1 MFNVTIRQVG
11 IEEREEIIICCHEI
25 SDEVMS
31 LANSIKGQKSF
42 LLASK
47 DGEMFKLDTKEIFYI
62 ESVDNKT
69 FIYCKNN
76 IYETKQKLYELEE
89 ILKGTKFFRC
99 SKSMI
104 LNIGKIRSVSPSVNS
119 RFEAKL
125 VNGETAI
132 ISRQYVPTLKK
143 KLGMRGIVMNDSLK
157 EIIKEVI
164 KDFFIITVAMLF
176 VVSLA
181 NSIALIEYYPPYF
194 PWVVMG
200 TGAVTSIP
208 TLLFYFKEEPTKL
221 QARIRIVIHFCL
233 IQAIVMTE
241 GFLLGWYKNFPMAFL
256 VFAMVTAVYLLT
268 FLFSYITRTST
279 AKSINE
285 SLKKFNADED
295 YQDE

>member
-104 LNIGKIRSVSPSVNS
+104 LNIGKSVPCHRLS
-119 RFEAKL
+119 
-125 VNGETAI
+125 
-132 ISRQYVPTLKK
+132 
-143 KLGMRGIVMNDSLK
+143 
-157 EIIKEVI
+157 
-164 KDFFIITVAMLF
+164 
-176 VVSLA
+176 
-181 NSIALIEYYPPYF
+181 
-194 PWVVMG
+194 
-200 TGAVTSIP
+200 
-208 TLLFYFKEEPTKL
+208 
-221 QARIRIVIHFCL
+221 
-233 IQAIVMTE
+233 
-241 GFLLGWYKNFPMAFL
+241 
-256 VFAMVTAVYLLT
+256 TAVLRQSLLT
-268 FLFSYITRTST
+268 VKRQLFQGSMCRP
-279 AKSINE
+279 
-285 SLKKFNADED
+285 
-295 YQDE
+295 

>member
-76 IYETKQKLYELEE
+76 VYE

-143 KLGMRGIVMNDSLK
+143 KLGL
-157 EIIKEVI
+157 
-164 KDFFIITVAMLF
+164 
-176 VVSLA
+176 
-181 NSIALIEYYPPYF
+181 
-194 PWVVMG
+194 
-200 TGAVTSIP
+200 
-208 TLLFYFKEEPTKL
+208 
-221 QARIRIVIHFCL
+221 
-233 IQAIVMTE
+233 
-241 GFLLGWYKNFPMAFL
+241 
-256 VFAMVTAVYLLT
+256 
-268 FLFSYITRTST
+268 
-279 AKSINE
+279 
-285 SLKKFNADED
+285 
-295 YQDE
+295 

>member
-104 LNIGKIRSVSPSVNS
+104 LNIG
-119 RFEAKL
+119 
-125 VNGETAI
+125 
-132 ISRQYVPTLKK
+132 
-143 KLGMRGIVMNDSLK
+143 
-157 EIIKEVI
+157 
-164 KDFFIITVAMLF
+164 TVCQQPF
-176 VVSLA
+176 
-181 NSIALIEYYPPYF
+181 
-194 PWVVMG
+194 
-200 TGAVTSIP
+200 
-208 TLLFYFKEEPTKL
+208 
-221 QARIRIVIHFCL
+221 
-233 IQAIVMTE
+233 
-241 GFLLGWYKNFPMAFL
+241 
-256 VFAMVTAVYLLT
+256 
-268 FLFSYITRTST
+268 
-279 AKSINE
+279 
-285 SLKKFNADED
+285 
-295 YQDE
+295 

>member
-25 SDEVMS
+25 SDEIMS

-69 FIYCKNN
+69 FI
-76 IYETKQKLYELEE
+76 

-143 KLGMRGIVMNDSLK
+143 KLGM
-157 EIIKEVI
+157 
-164 KDFFIITVAMLF
+164 
-176 VVSLA
+176 
-181 NSIALIEYYPPYF
+181 
-194 PWVVMG
+194 
-200 TGAVTSIP
+200 
-208 TLLFYFKEEPTKL
+208 
-221 QARIRIVIHFCL
+221 
-233 IQAIVMTE
+233 
-241 GFLLGWYKNFPMAFL
+241 
-256 VFAMVTAVYLLT
+256 
-268 FLFSYITRTST
+268 
-279 AKSINE
+279 
-285 SLKKFNADED
+285 
-295 YQDE
+295 

>member
-47 DGEMFKLDTKEIFYI
+47 DSEIFKLDTKEIFYI

-76 IYETKQKLYELEE
+76 IYETKQKLYELEG

-143 KLGMRGIVMNDSLK
+143 KLGM
-157 EIIKEVI
+157 
-164 KDFFIITVAMLF
+164 
-176 VVSLA
+176 
-181 NSIALIEYYPPYF
+181 
-194 PWVVMG
+194 
-200 TGAVTSIP
+200 
-208 TLLFYFKEEPTKL
+208 
-221 QARIRIVIHFCL
+221 
-233 IQAIVMTE
+233 
-241 GFLLGWYKNFPMAFL
+241 
-256 VFAMVTAVYLLT
+256 
-268 FLFSYITRTST
+268 
-279 AKSINE
+279 
-285 SLKKFNADED
+285 
-295 YQDE
+295 

>member
-1 MFNVTIRQVG
+1 MCNVTIRQVG

-104 LNIGKIRSVSPSVNS
+104 SPSVNS

-143 KLGMRGIVMNDSLK
+143 KLGM
-157 EIIKEVI
+157 
-164 KDFFIITVAMLF
+164 
-176 VVSLA
+176 
-181 NSIALIEYYPPYF
+181 
-194 PWVVMG
+194 
-200 TGAVTSIP
+200 
-208 TLLFYFKEEPTKL
+208 
-221 QARIRIVIHFCL
+221 
-233 IQAIVMTE
+233 
-241 GFLLGWYKNFPMAFL
+241 
-256 VFAMVTAVYLLT
+256 
-268 FLFSYITRTST
+268 
-279 AKSINE
+279 
-285 SLKKFNADED
+285 
-295 YQDE
+295 